1 MVGRDVEFDILRA
14 ILRRARAG
22 HPSIAVVTGEAG
34 VGKTR
39 LVSDF
44 VTAASRSGWQVI
56 QGACAEQGAGALP
69 YAPFTGE
76 LMRRFARGDSLP
88 AAQSPWLLVS
98 PDLRSLDGLAK
109 PAFAGDPG
117 GADRRH
123 VLFEGVVDT
132 IAELCGQAPLLI
144 VVEDAQWADRSTIDL
159 LTYVFRRLPDKPLA
173 AILTARTDHSAGPGF
188 DAYLVELARLPAV
201 DRIDLAR
208 LNRADVFDLSRAILG
223 REPDGDEFDR
233 VWSLSQGN
241 PFYAEE
247 LLANPEHRLPDSLRH
262 LALARIARLG
272 PAARE
277 LVQAAAVGGSVVS
290 HGELEAV
297 TGLAD
302 TEMSAGI
309 REALQARLLERNDPN
324 DSYSFRHALVGEA
337 IRSDLVAGDRRRLH
351 AAYAAHLDRATAS
364 DPKVLAL
371 RAGHLDAAGSP
382 AAVGAYVAAGDAA
395 TGVGASPEALRHFR
409 RAIELRNH
417 ELATRESPTGQPA
430 HEIAMRAAG
439 AAFATGDPAAAVALL
454 APEVERVHAI
464 LEPEALGVALERL
477 ATYEHASGLSPG
489 AVAHATE
496 AVALAQALPD
506 GLPKAGLLNS
516 AARILVVNREP
527 AGDEPAREALRIA
540 REIGSTREEG
550 RALATLGNAS
560 FARTGDTDRAI
571 ELLAAAV
578 ANAEDAGD
586 PATVSSAGSSLMGL
600 AIADGRF
607 EDAETAWRSLSEFVG
622 SSPVPL
628 SVPDRAWIAIGGAY
642 LYFETGRW
650 ADGEALLAAPELR
663 TASGQQGVM
672 LDFFRARFAAA
683 RGLPDEALALA
694 GTAELA
700 VHSMPM
706 RRVDLIAE
714 IDAAAGRW
722 DRVAVADRTWAM
734 MPPLPAAAMPAPSLT
749 MRACAELWAAAR
761 TRGDDAAAER
771 HAAEAEEVAGMI
783 DAVAARWPIER
794 TRPRRLECLV
804 ALARAELGRVRNS
817 NDPEPWRAALDRTL
831 EMGARY
837 AQVYPRYR
845 LAEAL
850 LGQPRADRKEATSE
864 LRTARALA
872 AEIGAVPLLT
882 LIDGLAARAHIAPET
897 ARPIPQAVAFGDRP
911 TPARPAGGRLEW
923 SRRGLTDREIEVLAL
938 LGRGQ
943 TNRQIGRS
951 LFITEKT
958 AAVHVS
964 RILDKL
970 GVANRVE
977 AALLA
982 SLTGLADD
990 E

>member
-1 MVGRDVEFDILRA
+1 MIGRDVEFDNLRA
-14 ILRRARAG
+14 MLRRARAG
-22 HPSIAVVTGEAG
+22 KPSIAVVTGEAG

-44 VTAASRSGWQVI
+44 VTAASRSGWRTLV
-56 QGACAEQGAGALP
+56 GACAEQGAGALP

-76 LMRRFARGDSLP
+76 LMRQFALGDSLP
-88 AAQSPWLLVS
+88 AARSSWL
-98 PDLRSLDGLAK
+98 PAQ
-109 PAFAGDPG
+109 PAFTGDTDG
-117 GADRRH
+117 VDRRH
-123 VLFEGVVDT
+123 VLFEGVVDMVA
-132 IAELCGQAPLLI
+132 AECELGPLLI
-144 VVEDAQWADRSTIDL
+144 VIEDAQWADRSTIDL
-159 LTYVFRRLPDKPLA
+159 LAYVFRRLPDKPLA
-173 AILTARTDHSAGPGF
+173 AILTARTDHSEGPGF

-201 DRIDLAR
+201 ERIDLAR
-208 LNRADVFDLSRAILG
+208 LNRADILELSRSILG
-223 REPDGDEFDR
+223 REPDVEEFER

-247 LLANPEHRLPDSLRH
+247 LLASPEHRLPDSLRQ
-262 LALARIARLG
+262 LALARLARLG

-277 LVQAAAVGGSVVS
+277 LVRAAAVGGSVVS

-297 TGLAD
+297 TGLPDA
-302 TEMSAGI
+302 EMSAGI
-309 REALQARLLERNDPN
+309 REALQARLLERNDPT

-337 IRSDLVAGDRRRLH
+337 IRSDLVVGDRRRLH
-351 AAYAAHLDRATAS
+351 AAYAAHLDRATGD
-364 DPKVLAL
+364 DPVMLAL

-395 TGVGASPEALRHFR
+395 TNVGANPEALRHFR
-409 RAIELRNH
+409 RAIELRRH
-417 ELATRESPTGQPA
+417 EAAVRKASIGEPA
-430 HEIAMRAAG
+430 HEIAIRAAG
-439 AAFATGDPAAAVALL
+439 AAFATGDPAAAVELL

-464 LEPEALGVALERL
+464 LEPEALGAALERL
-477 ATYEHASGLSPG
+477 ATYEHASGMSSRS
-489 AVAHATE
+489 VAHATE
-496 AVALAQALPD
+496 AVAVARGLPD

-516 AARILVVNREP
+516 AAQILVVNRKV

-540 REIGSTREEG
+540 RDIGSTREEG

-560 FARTGDTDRAI
+560 FATTGDTDRAI

-578 ANAEDAGD
+578 ANAEEAGD
-586 PATVSSAGSSLMGL
+586 PTTVSSAGSSLMGL
-600 AIADGRF
+600 AVADGRID
-607 EDAETAWRSLSEFVG
+607 EAETAWRSLSEFVD

-642 LYFETGRW
+642 LAFETGRW
-650 ADGEALLAAPELR
+650 AEGETLLAAPELR

-683 RGLPDEALALA
+683 RGRPDEALALA

-700 VHSMPM
+700 VHSMPL

-734 MPPLPAAAMPAPSLT
+734 MPPLPAAAMPAPGLT
-749 MRACAELWAAAR
+749 MRACAGLWDAAR
-761 TRGDDAAAER
+761 ARGDDAEAER
-771 HAAEAEEVAGMI
+771 HAAAAEEVAGLI
-783 DAVAARWPIER
+783 DAVAGGWPIER

-804 ALARAELGRVRNS
+804 ALAHAEVERVRGS
-817 NDPEPWRAALDRTL
+817 IDPEPWRAALDRAI

-837 AQVYPRYR
+837 AQLYPRYR

-850 LGQPRADRKEATSE
+850 LEQPRSDRREATSE

-872 AEIGAVPLLT
+872 AEIGAAPLLT
-882 LIDGLAARAHIAPET
+882 LIDGLASRAHVAKET
-897 ARPIPQAVAFGDRP
+897 SRPLPPSVAFGTRP
-911 TPARPAGGRLEW
+911 TAARSPGGRLEL

-943 TNRQIGRS
+943 TNRQIGRT

-982 SLTGLADD
+982 SRTGLAED